1 MYPPVYPAY
10 TVPVRIPAS
19 VTPGLPSDIIDAR
32 RHCCKHK
39 LALSPPVLH
48 FLPETDT
55 GCTNLGKG
63 ARNQSSPSRG
73 AQGPEATTLS
83 CSFSRTEMI
92 VALIRQIRSAQ
103 PPAAV
108 LWQAVFFP
116 RYVQLA
122 SAANLPREISC
133 LHGTGQGSPCP
144 FAIPSAKGQRQIS
157 DAFRTGGP
165 KKQGCRP
172 LFPSM
177 STKRPHLWSTGAAFL
192 FAVAAM
198 HDGLRLLSSRQ
209 CLSPSSPRGR
219 QRPFQPQG
227 LSPG

>member
-1 MYPPVYPAY
+1 MYPAY

-19 VTPGLPSDIIDAR
+19 VTAGLPSGIIDAR
-32 RHCCKHK
+32 RRCCKHK

-55 GCTNLGKG
+55 GCTNPGKG

-73 AQGPEATTLS
+73 AQSPEATTLS

-116 RYVQLA
+116 RCVQLA

-133 LHGTGQGSPCP
+133 LHGTGQGARAPLPSPVP
-144 FAIPSAKGQRQIS
+144 RVSAKYQMPSEQKTLK
-157 DAFRTGGP
+157 TGVPPTFPFDGN
-165 KKQGCRP
+165 KKAAPLVCGCG
-172 LFPSM
+172 LFICCGMPCTMACGCS
-177 STKRPHLWSTGAAFL
+177 AAANASALLLLGGGSGL
-192 FAVAAM
+192 FSFK
-198 HDGLRLLSSRQ
+198 G
-209 CLSPSSPRGR
+209 
-219 QRPFQPQG
+219 
-227 LSPG
+227 

>member
-1 MYPPVYPAY
+1 MYPAY
-10 TVPVRIPAS
+10 TVPVWIPAS
-19 VTPGLPSDIIDAR
+19 VTAGLPSGIIDAR
-32 RHCCKHK
+32 RRCCKHK

-55 GCTNLGKG
+55 GCTNPGKG

-116 RYVQLA
+116 RCVQLA

-157 DAFRTGGP
+157 DAFRTEDP
-165 KKQGCRP
+165 KNR
-172 LFPSM
+172 
-177 STKRPHLWSTGAAFL
+177 GAAHFFL
-192 FAVAAM
+192 
-198 HDGLRLLSSRQ
+198 R
-209 CLSPSSPRGR
+209 
-219 QRPFQPQG
+219 
-227 LSPG
+227 

>member
-1 MYPPVYPAY
+1 MLF
-10 TVPVRIPAS
+10 R
-19 VTPGLPSDIIDAR
+19 
-32 RHCCKHK
+32 
-39 LALSPPVLH
+39 
-48 FLPETDT
+48 
-55 GCTNLGKG
+55 
-63 ARNQSSPSRG
+63 SSSRG
-73 AQGPEATTLS
+73 AQSSEATTLS

-116 RYVQLA
+116 RCVQLA

-144 FAIPSAKGQRQIS
+144 FAIPSARGQRQIS

>member
-1 MYPPVYPAY
+1 MYPAY

-19 VTPGLPSDIIDAR
+19 VTPGLPSGIIDAR

-55 GCTNLGKG
+55 GCTNPGKG

-108 LWQAVFFP
+108 LLQAVFFP
-116 RYVQLA
+116 RCVQLA

-133 LHGTGQGSPCP
+133 LHGTGQGARAPLPSPVP
-144 FAIPSAKGQRQIS
+144 RVSAKYQIPSEQESLKTGVPPTFSFDDNKKG
-157 DAFRTGGP
+157 RTFGM
-165 KKQGCRP
+165 QVRP
-172 LFPSM
+172 FYL
-177 STKRPHLWSTGAAFL
+177 LWH
-192 FAVAAM
+192 AM